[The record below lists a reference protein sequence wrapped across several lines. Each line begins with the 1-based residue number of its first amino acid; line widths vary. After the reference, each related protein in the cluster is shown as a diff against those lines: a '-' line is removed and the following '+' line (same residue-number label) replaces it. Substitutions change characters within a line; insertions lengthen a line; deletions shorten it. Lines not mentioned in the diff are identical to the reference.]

1 MSSYVK
7 IWIHF
12 IWATKYRQNLIDE
25 ELKYKLYNHIRANAK
40 EKGIYIDHINGTEN
54 HIHILVSLKGEQ
66 SVSKVAF
73 LIKGESSHW
82 VNTNR
87 LINDKFEWQN
97 EFMALS
103 ISASLVP
110 RLRNY
115 IRNQEA
121 HHNKKSS

>member
-12 IWATKYRQNLIDE
+12 IWATKYRLNLIDE

-87 LINDKFEWQN
+87 LINEKFEWQN

-103 ISASLVP
+103 ISESLVP

>member
-54 HIHILVSLKGEQ
+54 YIHILVSLKGEQ

-87 LINDKFEWQN
+87 LINEKFEWQN

-103 ISASLVP
+103 ISESLVP

-115 IRNQEA
+115 IRNQKA

>member
-1 MSSYVK
+1 VK

-87 LINDKFEWQN
+87 LINEKFEWQN

-103 ISASLVP
+103 ISESLVP